1 MSEKDQTALFR
12 DSWSLYDF
20 ITERNYMFHRELYAE
35 VARLLAARRAPG
47 GYRLLDLGCG
57 NARYLAPCLQ
67 ASPPDLYVGVD
78 LSATALEEAARW
90 LRFLSNKLLI
100 HQDLLKAVTTA
111 DRTYEVIFTG
121 FAIHHLSAEAKQ
133 QFFDAAAD
141 HLERGGEL
149 VMIDV
154 LREPGQSRAEYL
166 RSYIDFMRQSWI
178 DLPSEPFAEARQHIE
193 AYDFPEDAA
202 TLAAMAARAGLG
214 KAEEVCRFGSH
225 GLMRYRQ
232 A

>member
-1 MSEKDQTALFR
+1 MTEKDQTALFR

-20 ITERNYMFHRELYAE
+20 ITERNYMYHRELYAE
-35 VARLLAARRAPG
+35 VAGILAARRALG
-47 GYRLLDLGCG
+47 GYRMLDLGCG

-78 LSATALEEAARW
+78 LSTAALEEAAGW
-90 LRFLSNKLLI
+90 LRFLSNKWLV

-121 FAIHHLSAEAKQ
+121 FAIHHLSTEAKQ

-141 HLERGGEL
+141 QLERGGEL

-154 LREPGQSRAEYL
+154 LRERGQSRAEYL
-166 RSYIDFMRQSWI
+166 RSYIEFMRQNWI
-178 DLPSEPFAEARQHIE
+178 DLPPEPFAEARQHIE

-214 KAEEVCRFGSH
+214 QAEEICRFGNH

-232 A
+232 D